1 MIKFIFL
8 VLAILIFSSCG
19 TSSTKA
25 KSYSS
30 NQIGYLVDANV
41 SGVEYYCD
49 NIQGITKNDG
59 SFIFNYSCNDIVF
72 KIGTITLA
80 TMKISNVKDDHIFY
94 ITDITQRSSRAD
106 TNNTAVKNISRLL
119 QTLDDDSNPENGI
132 NITQS
137 IRDNIRNNF
146 SKEIQS
152 DNISEDDLENIIK
165 DANLTKELV
174 SPIRALVHLE
184 QTLRDHNISV
194 DTVPPYIPYIDN
206 EILATNNDITT
217 INING
222 EKNTKIYLD
231 GIYTDKNLSSDG
243 KYKNFDLNT
252 SHDKNT
258 FKSFNITLVD
268 DTNKTSKGLIL
279 NIFKDTDDLGNKDT
293 FPPNSITINS
303 STNIVYNDLNITD
316 NSTDYN
322 LSLVYTISGKDK
334 DLFDINSTTLYFKN
348 NPTSGKTYYINLTIS
363 DLANHQKSQ
372 DINITVN

>member
-8 VLAILIFSSCG
+8 VLTILIFSSCDS
-19 TSSTKA
+19 SSTKA
-25 KSYSS
+25 KSYST

-49 NIQGITKNDG
+49 DLNGLTASDG
-59 SFIFNYSCNDIVF
+59 SFIFNYSCDDIAF
-72 KIGTITLA
+72 KIGSITLA

-137 IRDNIRNNF
+137 VRDNITNNL
-146 SKEIQS
+146 SYEIQS
-152 DNISEDDLENIIK
+152 TNISETDLENIIK

-174 SPIRALVHLE
+174 SPIRALVHVE
-184 QTLRDHNISV
+184 QILRDHNISA
-194 DTVPPYIPYIDN
+194 DTVPPYIPYVDN

-217 INING
+217 INLNG

-231 GIYTDKNLSSDG
+231 GIYTNKTLSSEG
-243 KYKNFDLNT
+243 KYKNFELNT

-258 FKSFNITLVD
+258 FRSFNITLVD
-268 DTNKTSKGLIL
+268 DTNKMSKALVL
-279 NIFKDTDDLGNKDT
+279 NMFKDTDDLGNKDT
-293 FPPNSITINS
+293 FPPSDITINS

-334 DLFDINSTTLYFKN
+334 DLFDINSTTLYFKS
-348 NPTSGKTYYINLTIS
+348 NPLPNTYYINLTIS
-363 DLANHQKSQ
+363 DLANHQISK